1 MIEDF
6 ADLIAPPSVE
16 SKINY
21 LTEEQE
27 SENHFLTLPLTYA
40 EFVNATN
47 SKSDSSPGLDNITYS
62 MIKELPE
69 TIKIRLFELLNR
81 FFVNNVIP
89 KSWSTHKVIM
99 VSKPNQDLTLAL
111 SYRSITLASCIG
123 KVFEM
128 IIKNRMEWYIESQV
142 LLCHSQLGFRKGKS
156 TLDNLTIL

>member
-16 SKINY
+16 SKIDY
-21 LTEEQE
+21 LTEDQE

-47 SKSDSSPGLDNITYS
+47 SKSDSSPGLDNIAYS
-62 MIKELPE
+62 TIKELPE
-69 TIKIRLFELLNR
+69 TIKIKLFELLNH

-99 VSKPNQDLTLAL
+99 VPKPNKDLTLA
-111 SYRSITLASCIG
+111 
-123 KVFEM
+123 
-128 IIKNRMEWYIESQV
+128 
-142 LLCHSQLGFRKGKS
+142 
-156 TLDNLTIL
+156 